1 MLKKGWVKINVD
13 FINSNAPNLN
23 IVKSIKMHMEIDYK
37 KEWYRTWTGNSFH
50 TYFTCFNA
58 ILPNLPTLSLS
69 CLILTL
75 LSHDF
80 SSPVPR
86 VLVK

>member
-37 KEWYRTWTGNSFH
+37 KEW
-50 TYFTCFNA
+50 
-58 ILPNLPTLSLS
+58 
-69 CLILTL
+69 
-75 LSHDF
+75 
-80 SSPVPR
+80 
-86 VLVK
+86 

>member
-69 CLILTL
+69 
-75 LSHDF
+75 H
-80 SSPVPR
+80 R
-86 VLVK
+86 VHKTVLEAT